1 MVFDTEELK
10 QVYDIFTDCWRLYRK
25 LYPPGKPKDDDYWQ
39 QAVKEMEQL
48 ENKHGHSVLCQDL
61 LCAVAK
67 DLEKRSK
74 VGNITE
80 NVGTNKL

>member
-1 MVFDTEELK
+1 MDNNEELK
-10 QVYDIFTDCWRLYRK
+10 RVYDIFTDCWRLYRK

-48 ENKHGHSVLCQDL
+48 ENKHCHSVLCQDL

-67 DLEKRSK
+67 DLEKK
-74 VGNITE
+74 AKLTCPAAE
-80 NVGTNKL
+80 KNV

>member
-1 MVFDTEELK
+1 MDNNEELK

-25 LYPPGKPKDDDYWQ
+25 LYPPGKPQDDDYWQ

-61 LCAVAK
+61 LCVVAK
-67 DLEKRSK
+67 DLEKKAKLACPAAEKK
-74 VGNITE
+74 V
-80 NVGTNKL
+80 